1 MNNATTSFLIA
12 IGCLGGL
19 VLLSSCNSCRQNFKA
34 IKSQTSG
41 LNRTVRLFDASGKVI
56 QAWNI
61 TSTCESKGNGIWFLD
76 EHEKAVTINGT
87 FIIEEK

>member
-1 MNNATTSFLIA
+1 M
-12 IGCLGGL
+12 
-19 VLLSSCNSCRQNFKA
+19 KA
-34 IKSQTSG
+34 IKSRTSG

-56 QAWNI
+56 QTWNT

-76 EHEKAVTINGT
+76 EHDKAVTINGT